1 MYIQCISSIIYCA
14 YILSRYLRLVEASGA
29 PPMVN
34 SCFSLLRKGAKLVL
48 IGQLTS
54 KMMMLMTILV
64 ILDILVVLLILLIL
78 LIMVIMTRIAK
89 VSNPH

>member
-14 YILSRYLRLVEASGA
+14 TILSHYLRLVEASGA

-64 ILDILVVLLILLIL
+64 ILDILVVLLILLI
-78 LIMVIMTRIAK
+78 MVIMTRIAK